1 MRIVCVRE
9 LLEEL
14 FYDIMQGI
22 QITATTP
29 TSNAIRFET
38 GDIHMELS
46 NRVQNVTA
54 VNQRKKGVLSI
65 NNLCLHYNHRNWKV
79 LFCSFV

>member
-1 MRIVCVRE
+1 MI
-9 LLEEL
+9 
-14 FYDIMQGI
+14 QGI

-54 VNQRKKGVLSI
+54 LNQRKRGSHYLRVI
-65 NNLCLHYNHRNWKV
+65 IFYYYYMTIYALCNDKYIP
-79 LFCSFV
+79 